1 MPAQVPPAGHGPQS
15 VRAATSAALYE
26 AFWEA
31 GVSQRRFARDLDVA
45 ESEVRRM
52 LNPDHATKSA
62 KIDRAL
68 RRLGKRV
75 SVTVGEAA

>member
-1 MPAQVPPAGHGPQS
+1 
-15 VRAATSAALYE
+15 
-26 AFWEA
+26 
-31 GVSQRRFARDLDVA
+31 
-45 ESEVRRM
+45 M

-62 KIDRAL
+62 AIDRAL